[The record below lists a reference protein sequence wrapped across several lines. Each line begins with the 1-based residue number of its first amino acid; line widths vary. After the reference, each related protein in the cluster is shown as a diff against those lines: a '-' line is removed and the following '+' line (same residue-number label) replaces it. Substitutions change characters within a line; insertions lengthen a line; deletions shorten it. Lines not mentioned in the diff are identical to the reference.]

1 MVVFGFLKFFLI
13 VIFLLFVFFGEVRE
27 GWKII
32 YIDIEIRKMRFCVLL
47 NEV

>member
-1 MVVFGFLKFFLI
+1 MAVSGFPKLFSI
-13 VIFLLFVFFGEVRE
+13 VILLPPAFLGEVRE

-32 YIDIEIRKMRFCVLL
+32 HTDTEIRKMRFCAPL